1 MSKSKV
7 FHCNGTLASLDFTV
21 EVPADWNTIDLPRED
36 VDFDDISKFAPLAM
50 LMAPYAAILLTVA
63 ARPAYASGTL
73 AQWLQY
79 VAGAH
84 GVAIEGF
91 EAQKLGALDGVGT
104 WGTQTDGDAVMRA
117 RIVFVEDGER
127 LLHVVCMA
135 PASLWDA
142 VAPAF
147 AQALATF
154 TLRDPRGR
162 TVELAPP
169 DLPLTPCTMLATSA
183 PATANS
189 GTAQLAPTPG
199 AASAAPKAESD
210 GPASAATDDDVEPPC
225 LAQRCALAASMA
237 TFEPTHEV
245 NTRLRDLG
253 AGTVPDVQHY
263 HEQELWAAFTPP
275 AIGGTLRVPFG
286 WHVIDDEKRTTV
298 FDGAGDASVQL
309 ERAWREG
316 ATDDDLFTARF
327 AALREQQPS
336 LQHERL
342 TIAEVP
348 CLVVRGVQNGSKTVT
363 KAFLLRDVGQGRV
376 LQLAVTAAPERFA
389 VVRDLV
395 EVLLTDLQPADAN
408 G

>member
-1 MSKSKV
+1 MNTTRT
-7 FHCNGTLASLDFTV
+7 FECQGTLAALDFTV
-21 EVPADWNTIDLPRED
+21 EVPADWAPIDLPRED

-50 LMAPYAAILLTVA
+50 LMAPYAAILFTVA

-84 GVAIEGF
+84 EVAIDGF
-91 EAQKLGALDGVGT
+91 EAQRLGALDGVGT
-104 WGTQTDGDAVMRA
+104 WGTQTDGNATMRS

-154 TLRDPRGR
+154 TLRSPRGR

-183 PATANS
+183 PAT
-189 GTAQLAPTPG
+189 TRHE
-199 AASAAPKAESD
+199 AAVHVAVAAAA
-210 GPASAATDDDVEPPC
+210 PASAASVAATDEDVEPPC
-225 LAQRCALAASMA
+225 LAQRCALATSMA
-237 TFEPTHEV
+237 TFEPAHEV
-245 NTRLRDLG
+245 NTRLRNMG

-316 ATDDDLFTARF
+316 ATDDELFTARF
-327 AALREQQPS
+327 APLQEQQPS
-336 LQHERL
+336 LQAERL
-342 TIAEVP
+342 TIADVP

-376 LQLAVTAAPERFA
+376 LQLAATAAPERFA

>member
-1 MSKSKV
+1 MNKTRT
-7 FHCNGTLASLDFTV
+7 FACQGTLAALDFTV
-21 EVPADWNTIDLPRED
+21 EVPADWAPIDLPRED

-50 LMAPYAAILLTVA
+50 LMAPYAAILFTVA

-73 AQWLQY
+73 AQWLHY
-79 VAGAH
+79 AAGAH
-84 GVAIEGF
+84 GVAIDGF
-91 EAQKLGALDGVGT
+91 EAQRLGTLDGVGT
-104 WGTQTDGDAVMRA
+104 WGTQTDGNATMRS

-154 TLRDPRGR
+154 TLREPRGR
-162 TVELAPP
+162 TIELAPP
-169 DLPLTPCTMLATSA
+169 DLPLLPCTMLATG
-183 PATANS
+183 ATA
-189 GTAQLAPTPG
+189 TASTG
-199 AASAAPKAESD
+199 AAVDAVAAEAEAA
-210 GPASAATDDDVEPPC
+210 PASAAATTATTDDDVEPPC
-225 LAQRCALAASMA
+225 LAQRCALATSMA
-237 TFEPTHEV
+237 TFEPAHEV
-245 NTRLRDLG
+245 NTRLCNMG

-309 ERAWREG
+309 ERVWREG
-316 ATDDDLFTARF
+316 ATDDELFTARI
-327 AALREQQPS
+327 AALRERQPS
-336 LQHERL
+336 LQPERL

-363 KAFLLRDVGQGRV
+363 KAFLLRDIGQGRV

>member
-36 VDFDDISKFAPLAM
+36 VDFDDTSKFAPLAM

-135 PASLWDA
+135 PEGLWSA

-147 AQALATF
+147 ARALATF
-154 TLRDPRGR
+154 SLRDQRGR
-162 TVELAPP
+162 KVDLAPP
-169 DLPLTPCTMLATSA
+169 DLPLAACTMTAT
-183 PATANS
+183 
-189 GTAQLAPTPG
+189 G
-199 AASAAPKAESD
+199 
-210 GPASAATDDDVEPPC
+210 
-225 LAQRCALAASMA
+225 
-237 TFEPTHEV
+237 
-245 NTRLRDLG
+245 
-253 AGTVPDVQHY
+253 
-263 HEQELWAAFTPP
+263 
-275 AIGGTLRVPFG
+275 
-286 WHVIDDEKRTTV
+286 
-298 FDGAGDASVQL
+298 
-309 ERAWREG
+309 ERA
-316 ATDDDLFTARF
+316 T
-327 AALREQQPS
+327 
-336 LQHERL
+336 
-342 TIAEVP
+342 
-348 CLVVRGVQNGSKTVT
+348 
-363 KAFLLRDVGQGRV
+363 
-376 LQLAVTAAPERFA
+376 
-389 VVRDLV
+389 
-395 EVLLTDLQPADAN
+395 
-408 G
+408 

>member
-1 MSKSKV
+1 MNTTRT
-7 FHCNGTLASLDFTV
+7 FECQGTLAALDFTV
-21 EVPADWNTIDLPRED
+21 EVPADWAPIDLPRED

-50 LMAPYAAILLTVA
+50 LMAPYAAILFTVA

-84 GVAIEGF
+84 EVAIDGF
-91 EAQKLGALDGVGT
+91 EAQRLGALDGVGT
-104 WGTQTDGDAVMRA
+104 WGTQTDGNATMRS

-154 TLRDPRGR
+154 TLRSPRGR

-183 PATANS
+183 PATARHE
-189 GTAQLAPTPG
+189 
-199 AASAAPKAESD
+199 AAVDEAVAAAA
-210 GPASAATDDDVEPPC
+210 PASAASADATDEDVEPPC
-225 LAQRCALAASMA
+225 LAQRCALATSMA
-237 TFEPTHEV
+237 TFEPAHEV
-245 NTRLRDLG
+245 NTRLRTMG
-253 AGTVPDVQHY
+253 AGTVPAVQHY

-316 ATDDDLFTARF
+316 ATDDELFTARF
-327 AALREQQPS
+327 APLQEQQPS
-336 LQHERL
+336 LQAERL

-408 G
+408 S